1 MKITAIRLATL
12 SVPLITPFKTAVRTV
27 DSIHN
32 LIVEIH
38 TDTGH
43 IGYGE
48 APPTGLV
55 TGNTMGANIGAIK
68 EHIAPSIVGESIR
81 NFDGLLRRMHK
92 SILHNTSAKAAV
104 DMALFDLFA
113 QSLNAPLYQIFGGD
127 GQAVE
132 TDITVS
138 VNEPE
143 EMVRDSVEAVKRGYR
158 TLKIKVGKDAKKD
171 IERLTKIR
179 EAIGFDVALRID
191 ANQGWKPKEAVAVL
205 NEMDHSGLDI
215 EFVEQPVIQHDI
227 GGLKYV
233 TENVM
238 IPVMADESVYSPQD
252 TNQLLMNRAC
262 DMVNIKL
269 MKTGGLKHAL
279 QICDLAE
286 MYNVECMLGCML
298 ETKVSITAAVHL
310 ASARSNVITKIDLD
324 GPVLCA
330 EDPIEGGAIFDE
342 ANITLSNDPGLGIKR
357 INGLVYLD

>member
-1 MKITAIRLATL
+1 MKITGIRLATL
-12 SVPLITPFKTAVRTV
+12 SIPLITPFKTAVRTV
-27 DSIHN
+27 DHIHN

-38 TDTGH
+38 TDSGH

-55 TGNTMGANIGAIK
+55 TGDTMGANIAAIK
-68 EHIAPSIVGESIR
+68 DHIAPSIVGKSIKD
-81 NFDGLLRRMHK
+81 FDGLLCQMHK

-113 QSLNAPLYQIFGGD
+113 QSLNAPLYQILGGD
-127 GQAVE
+127 GKGIE
-132 TDITVS
+132 TDITIS

-143 EMVRDSVEAVKRGYR
+143 EMVRDSVNAVKRGYR

-179 EAIGFDVALRID
+179 EAIGFDIALRID

-205 NEMDHSGLDI
+205 NEMDQSGLEI

-227 GGLKYV
+227 AGLKYV
-233 TENVM
+233 TDHVM

-252 TNQLLMNRAC
+252 ANHLLMNRAC
-262 DMVNIKL
+262 DMINIKL
-269 MKTGGLKHAL
+269 MKTGGIRQAL
-279 QICDLAE
+279 QICNLAE
-286 MYNVECMLGCML
+286 MYHVECMLGCML
-298 ETKVSITAAVHL
+298 EAKVSITAAVHL
-310 ASARSNVITKIDLD
+310 ASARSHVITKIDLD

-330 EDPIEGGAIFDE
+330 EDPIKGGAIFDE
-342 ANITLSNDPGLGIKR
+342 ANITLSDDPGLGIKK